1 MWAPHT
7 LFISG
12 SRVSQDM
19 LRAPRARPESSGAC
33 DALWRSPSTSER
45 ELEMYSSS
53 SLLQKACVGK
63 QPLVQPLGRWTHKS
77 GYMTAL
83 HKMSVSLMTHLCVAL
98 PLLHGWRFSLS
109 SYRVPLPQ
117 ALLSEAKTLCILL
130 KRGVI
135 WRCKNTIKLEDSG
148 NIEEKVVNAHW
159 KVEKDFT
166 EKGQK
171 LGLELQVNVSIEEV
185 KSSRIGGCMTKL
197 DPHDITDRNL
207 HPHSVPHEVTGCR
220 FAAERQSSFSSFTG
234 LECFPMHRGCV
245 GSSQSSHGGSQ
256 GHRSQVRASTIYP
269 CGFIILMVVRNF
281 QIGFTTF

>member
-1 MWAPHT
+1 MTHLWLLGGFMCHTGPPTDLLRCLWPIVPGPASPPCCFLLYDLQPWLSHGHKLVELCLVWAPHT

-12 SRVSQDM
+12 PRVSQDM

-53 SLLQKACVGK
+53 PLLQKACAGK

-98 PLLHGWRFSLS
+98 PLLDGWHFSLS

-117 ALLSEAKTLCILL
+117 VLLSEAKTLCILL

-148 NIEEKVVNAHW
+148 NIDEKVVNAPW
-159 KVEKDFT
+159 KD
-166 EKGQK
+166 
-171 LGLELQVNVSIEEV
+171 
-185 KSSRIGGCMTKL
+185 
-197 DPHDITDRNL
+197 
-207 HPHSVPHEVTGCR
+207 
-220 FAAERQSSFSSFTG
+220 
-234 LECFPMHRGCV
+234 
-245 GSSQSSHGGSQ
+245 
-256 GHRSQVRASTIYP
+256 
-269 CGFIILMVVRNF
+269 
-281 QIGFTTF
+281 